1 MSSGD
6 AKDPSREVNLILPRS
21 WRVESTDAFGS
32 VGMFLA
38 GVVMV
43 TKNRYLVWPV
53 LVLSISGVMNQRP
66 MRYKDS
72 GNSPWTN
79 LTMAIF
85 ALIISHL
92 PMLTF
97 TDPRTGGIR
106 FS

>member
-1 MSSGD
+1 MLTSD
-6 AKDPSREVNLILPRS
+6 ARDPSREVKLSPPRS

-32 VGMFLA
+32 IVMFIA
-38 GVVMV
+38 GITMV

-53 LVLSISGVMNQRP
+53 LVLAISNALNQHPLR
-66 MRYKDS
+66 RKDGGS
-72 GNSPWTN
+72 SAWTN
-79 LTMAIF
+79 LAMAIF

-92 PMLTF
+92 PMFAF

>member
-1 MSSGD
+1 MLGSD
-6 AKDPSREVNLILPRS
+6 PRDPSREVNLTLPRS

-38 GVVMV
+38 GIAMV

-53 LVLSISGVMNQRP
+53 LVLAISGVMNQRP
-66 MRYKDS
+66 LRYKDS

-79 LTMAIF
+79 LAMAIF

-92 PMLTF
+92 PMFAF